1 MDPRRQFKGLL
12 ARIFSDA
19 VVDDAEHGELLD
31 FLASGALTPPE
42 RAEVVSEFVATTWK
56 GTSADGVVSDREKL
70 RLREIVKVLGLDA
83 TTLPEVWA
91 TIVKEP

>member
-19 VVDDAEHGELLD
+19 VVDESERGELLD
-31 FLASGALTPPE
+31 FLASGALTPAE

-56 GTSADGVVSDREKL
+56 GTNADGVVSDREKQ
-70 RLREIVKVLGLDA
+70 RCREIVKVLGLERSS
-83 TTLPEVWA
+83 LPAAWA
-91 TIVKEP
+91 AIIDEG